1 MNDNQA
7 HVSTEELLL
16 AIHGPIGAKMTMDEI
31 MERIC
36 GNICDDKPQNTPKND
51 LNPCIPA

>member
-36 GNICDDKPQNTPKND
+36 GNICDDKSQNTPKND